1 MVSFMRGKD
10 VLHKVHQNH
19 YNLIYT
25 AEEIMVSQQDN
36 TNLKG
41 NNLVFEFLTSFKHMP
56 GFWRENEYSL
66 TIYMHLC
73 TIQTEKKT

>member
-1 MVSFMRGKD
+1 MRGKD

-56 GFWRENEYSL
+56 GF
-66 TIYMHLC
+66 
-73 TIQTEKKT
+73 

>member
-1 MVSFMRGKD
+1 
-10 VLHKVHQNH
+10 
-19 YNLIYT
+19 
-25 AEEIMVSQQDN
+25 MVSQQDN

-66 TIYMHLC
+66 TIKMHLMYH
-73 TIQTEKKT
+73 IHWKKKHSFPTASNFDVKFKMDGPSNQGLSEH